1 LIERELYKLIDA
13 YILKYNSLPSKDALL
28 IDIDKSKLKDDQ
40 LKEAENYIDSVNIIE
55 NTSFEWLINSTEE
68 FVKKKA
74 IQHALHESIIIV
86 NKLDE
91 KSKLTEDAI
100 PKILSDALS
109 ISFNTSIG
117 HDYFK
122 DAEKRYESYHNE
134 EEKIPF
140 DIDVL
145 NKITDGGLSKGTLTI
160 IMGGIHVGKSALM
173 CALSASNLKNG
184 KNVLY
189 ISLEMSEKQISQR
202 IDANLIN
209 IYVNDVKKLERDV
222 FLSSIKSIESNTVG
236 RLNVIQYPTSQ
247 AGSSHF
253 RLLLNELKL
262 KDSFIPDII
271 YIDYLNICISSNY
284 RQGKA
289 DLYTYVKSISE
300 EIRGLAVEY
309 NLPIVSAT
317 QFNREGFKS
326 SDPGMDNVSES
337 FGTTATGDI
346 IWGIVR
352 TEELDK
358 IGKIKFI
365 QLKNRE
371 SDLSDM
377 KTFLVGIDIKKMKIF
392 DAEQIDNDKNDVY
405 KPIEKIEN
413 LFEGLF

>member
-236 RLNVIQYPTSQ
+236 RLKVIQYPTSQ

-262 KDSFIPDII
+262 KDNFIPDII

>member
-236 RLNVIQYPTSQ
+236 RLKVIQYPTSQ